1 MSVVFASQNLLYFFH
16 ICTLVNEVS
25 NYFRVDMMLEVEGM
39 DMVEEQDH
47 RQTTGWGGGYEY
59 GG

>member
-25 NYFRVDMMLEVEGM
+25 NYFRVDMMPEVEGM

-47 RQTTGWGGGYEY
+47 RQTTGWGRRV
-59 GG
+59 